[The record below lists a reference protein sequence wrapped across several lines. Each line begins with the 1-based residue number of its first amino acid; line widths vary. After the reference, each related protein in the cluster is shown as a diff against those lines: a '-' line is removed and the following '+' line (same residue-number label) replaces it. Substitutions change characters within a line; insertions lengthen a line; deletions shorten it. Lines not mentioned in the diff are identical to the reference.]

1 MERSEAE
8 KLIRQINDRI
18 DQIAREYGVESDI
31 FKILTKHTRGGDAP
45 EMVTSKAGAPHVRS
59 TKANRGDLQMLERI
73 REDLSTKSEIKKSAS
88 AAGVS
93 EAIFAKEYERAAANI
108 ESRLQEI
115 YGRYGTR
122 TDEMP
127 KDLKKQMEVLHK
139 DFNTKAELVKAFRVL
154 DKYYDGEE

>member
-1 MERSEAE
+1 MARSRAE

-18 DQIAREYGVESDI
+18 DQIAKEYGMESDI
-31 FKILTKHTRGGDAP
+31 FQILTKHTRGGDAP
-45 EMVTSKAGAPHVRS
+45 EMATSKAGTPHVRS
-59 TKANRGDLQMLERI
+59 TKENRGDLQMLERI
-73 REDLSTKSEIKKSAS
+73 REDLSTKSEIKKQSS

-93 EAIFAKEYERAAANI
+93 EAIFAKEYERAAANM

-127 KDLKKQMEVLHK
+127 KDLREQIEILHR

-154 DKYYDGEE
+154 DKYYDAEE